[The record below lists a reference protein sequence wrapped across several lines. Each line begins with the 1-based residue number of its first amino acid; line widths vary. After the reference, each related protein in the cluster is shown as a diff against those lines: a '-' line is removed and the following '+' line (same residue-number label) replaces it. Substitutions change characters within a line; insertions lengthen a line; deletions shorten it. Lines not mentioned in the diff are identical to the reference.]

1 MLRLRRLIRLLL
13 DAIGNNV
20 NMGRHCVFLTWC
32 LFLCRRDA
40 GEGDAVWSAASSGK
54 QGNNIETPEALMLS
68 GLRLRRGLVLGRRDS
83 AKTVFQKSELAA

>member
-13 DAIGNNV
+13 DDFFGNNV
-20 NMGRHCVFLTWC
+20 NMGRHCVF
-32 LFLCRRDA
+32 F
-40 GEGDAVWSAASSGK
+40 DAVSFFCAEGMVEGTPGK
-54 QGNNIETPEALMLS
+54 GMLS